1 VGVTVVTDMLVIII
15 FALDRLVA
23 DQVFSTNEDA
33 GAVFGFAIGR
43 IVISILLGLV
53 MGVGIPLALF
63 EWVEL
68 VSITTFTRMR
78 VVKAAQIL
86 ILFTIGFALFIGD
99 QIEEAMVDPLLSSMI
114 AGFYVANYS
123 RHAVAVVDLI
133 HDVAGYVFVAF
144 FTITGAALKLESLG
158 KSMGLA
164 TGLCVVRAG
173 GMFLGSYVGGRL
185 SKSSDFIN
193 KFSWM
198 AYMTQAGVSFGLAK
212 KIHLAYPSFGGD
224 LATLIVSVVIL
235 NQLLG
240 PPMCKWVLKKSGE
253 AAANILCGNC
263 LVITDAQVTDD
274 EDAATKDL
282 KVLSIVLKKANW
294 QNSVV
299 DVDALRDED
308 DPENLTTRLS
318 CALRGEQVLASAG
331 GRVHGAMT
339 RGTRAASLR
348 MATEGIDTFKGA
360 KAGVDVVV
368 LMLAEDDVIRKI
380 VYCILVHFPKVRIV
394 VRLLAAS
401 KLHTVKNLHVSNYFT
416 RPNQLPDSV
425 CVLYD
430 EIAKAQTLTEMVLE
444 PAWALGPVSIFARTA
459 LGAFGSPVALKLG
472 DAKMAFSGDNV
483 QLTKRMSQTMMP
495 ERKLNDASGGGVD
508 ESDVQLHMMGDNDNS
523 KGDTDDEDGGF

>member
-1 VGVTVVTDMLVIII
+1 
-15 FALDRLVA
+15 
-23 DQVFSTNEDA
+23 
-33 GAVFGFAIGR
+33 
-43 IVISILLGLV
+43 
-53 MGVGIPLALF
+53 
-63 EWVEL
+63 
-68 VSITTFTRMR
+68 
-78 VVKAAQIL
+78 
-86 ILFTIGFALFIGD
+86 
-99 QIEEAMVDPLLSSMI
+99 
-114 AGFYVANYS
+114 
-123 RHAVAVVDLI
+123 
-133 HDVAGYVFVAF
+133 
-144 FTITGAALKLESLG
+144 
-158 KSMGLA
+158 
-164 TGLCVVRAG
+164 
-173 GMFLGSYVGGRL
+173 
-185 SKSSDFIN
+185 
-193 KFSWM
+193 
-198 AYMTQAGVSFGLAK
+198 
-212 KIHLAYPSFGGD
+212 
-224 LATLIVSVVIL
+224 
-235 NQLLG
+235 
-240 PPMCKWVLKKSGE
+240 
-253 AAANILCGNC
+253 
-263 LVITDAQVTDD
+263 
-274 EDAATKDL
+274 
-282 KVLSIVLKKANW
+282 
-294 QNSVV
+294 
-299 DVDALRDED
+299 
-308 DPENLTTRLS
+308 
-318 CALRGEQVLASAG
+318 
-331 GRVHGAMT
+331 VHGAMT

-368 LMLAEDDVIRKI
+368 LMLAEDDMIRKI